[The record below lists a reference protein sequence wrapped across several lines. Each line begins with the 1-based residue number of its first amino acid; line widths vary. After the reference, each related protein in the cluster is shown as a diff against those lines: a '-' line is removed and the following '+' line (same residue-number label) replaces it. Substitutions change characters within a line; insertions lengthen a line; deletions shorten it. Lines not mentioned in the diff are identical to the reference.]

1 MAGILKIFTKKI
13 TNTVQSKV
21 LVEHPGRLL
30 MRGIF
35 DAYVLRPFDK
45 KIFFELVTGV
55 NMCDIINSCIYIR
68 SDTMKPKFDDTRLSS

>member
-35 DAYVLRPFDK
+35 DAYVLRPFGNK
-45 KIFFELVTGV
+45 FIFELETRVR
-55 NMCDIINSCIYIR
+55 IR
-68 SDTMKPKFDDTRLSS
+68 FATLWYMMVL